1 MGGDVK
7 LPMALGALAPL
18 LALACAHAPEAPP
31 PPSAPSPLLGQE
43 VPAFRRPTVQG
54 PVFDTAAPRASRRVL
69 VVDFFA
75 AYCRPCQR
83 ALPALEALHEARP
96 DVEIVGVS
104 LDDGPEGA
112 VAMINRHHLT
122 FPVVHDME
130 HVLAGRFRV
139 SELPTS
145 FVADAEGRI
154 VWTSGAAQAASQS
167 DDALPRA
174 VIAVAGNK

>member
-1 MGGDVK
+1 MGGVVK
-7 LPMALGALAPL
+7 ASSSLGLLALLG
-18 LALACAHAPEAPP
+18 ALACAHTPEAAQPP

-54 PVFDTAAPRASRRVL
+54 PVFDTATPRASRRVL

-96 DVEIVGVS
+96 DVDIVGVS
-104 LDDGPEGA
+104 LDDAPEGA
-112 VAMINRHHLT
+112 QRMIDRHHLT
-122 FPVVHDME
+122 FPVVHDGG

-139 SELPTS
+139 TELPTS
-145 FVADAEGRI
+145 FIADAGGR
-154 VWTSGAAQAASQS
+154 VGWAADPAQAVSE
-167 DDALPRA
+167 DALPRA
-174 VIAVAGNK
+174 VTAVAGSK

>member
-1 MGGDVK
+1 VR
-7 LPMALGALAPL
+7 LSFPLGALASL
-18 LALACAHAPEAPP
+18 LVSACAHAPAPPP
-31 PPSAPSPLLGQE
+31 PPSAPSPLLGRE

-54 PVFDTAAPRASRRVL
+54 RVFDTAAARAGGRVL

-75 AYCRPCQR
+75 AYCHPCQR

-122 FPVVHDME
+122 FPVVHDTQ

-139 SELPTS
+139 SELPVS
-145 FVADAEGRI
+145 FIADASGRVI
-154 VWTSGAAQAASQS
+154 WTAGPAQAASQS

-174 VIAVAGNK
+174 VTAVAGPR